1 MDGLHGAILRVK
13 LRHLGAWNERR
24 REIAARYRDLLADA
38 DVFPVKVPADSEPVY
53 HQFVIRTAGRDAL
66 RRGLEANRI
75 QTGIHYP
82 IPLHRQPAFAPALE
96 GSAFDG
102 LWETDAA
109 AAEILSLPMYPE
121 LSDRD
126 VVRVTASIR
135 DCLEKLAVEVA

>member
-1 MDGLHGAILRVK
+1 M
-13 LRHLGAWNERR
+13 
-24 REIAARYRDLLADA
+24 LAEA
-38 DVFPVKVPADSEPVY
+38 DVFPVKVPVDSEPVY
-53 HQFVIRTAGRDAL
+53 HQFVIRTAERDAL
-66 RRGLEANRI
+66 RRGLEAHGI

-82 IPLHRQPAFAPALE
+82 IPLHRQSAFAPHVQ
-96 GSAFDG
+96 GCAFDD